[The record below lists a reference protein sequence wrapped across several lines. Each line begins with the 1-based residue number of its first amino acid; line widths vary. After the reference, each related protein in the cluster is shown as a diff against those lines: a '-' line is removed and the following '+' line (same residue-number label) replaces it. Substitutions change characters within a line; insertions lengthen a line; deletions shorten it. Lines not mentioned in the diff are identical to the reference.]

1 MLKPR
6 PNEQRAAA
14 RYRAEKSNGST
25 REAVVR
31 PTPTVEGLLAI
42 PLATMGEFELRED
55 EIARFRRLAYG
66 INKDGIRR
74 YRTMRDGSLLMVW
87 RIK

>member
-1 MLKPR
+1 MKPR
-6 PNEQRAAA
+6 PNELRAAS
-14 RYRAEKSNGST
+14 RYNAEKRSGST

-31 PTPTVEGLLAI
+31 PTATVEGLLAI
-42 PLATMGEFELRED
+42 PLATMGEFEMRED
-55 EIARFRRLAYG
+55 EIARFRRLAYS

-74 YRTMRDGSLLMVW
+74 YRTLRDGRLLMVW